1 MKEGKSSSLELK
13 HKRVLRSPEVMTSG
27 MDGYR
32 DSNNALKAL
41 LCAQLFYILAP
52 FSEGRMAANDAIP
65 ASQPP
70 QKDTISPMA
79 QKMFLS
85 LRSNLNDAEWSTR
98 CLSRPE
104 S

>member
-1 MKEGKSSSLELK
+1 MQ
-13 HKRVLRSPEVMTSG
+13 RSPEVRTPGVAGS
-27 MDGYR
+27 R

-41 LCAQLFYILAP
+41 LSAQLFYILAP

-79 QKMFLS
+79 QAMFLS
-85 LRSNLNDAEWSTR
+85 LRSNLSDT
-98 CLSRPE
+98 
-104 S
+104 